1 LEVEVLG
8 FEHYEI
14 QNYKEPKKRKL
25 SQIWS
30 YLLVG
35 IVGAVIGGLLVAGVV
50 PQVIVNRMAAL
61 QLSTP
66 SSGSLFEGNDSPSS
80 LRPVNSR
87 PNQDPWQIVVD
98 AAEKVSP
105 AVVGIV
111 NTRSTYDFLGREYV
125 RDTSGSGVIISDDGY
140 IVTNNHVISGDSRK
154 LTVFLADG
162 STMPASIVGA
172 DPATD
177 LAVIKIDGTGFAK
190 AAFGDSDTLK
200 PGQLAIA
207 IGNPLG
213 MEFNRSVTAG
223 VISGLDRVLR
233 IGDGYVRL
241 IQTDAVIN
249 PGNSGGPLINGD
261 AQVIGLNSAKL
272 DVQAVEGM
280 GFAIPSNQ
288 VKRIVTEIIET
299 GKVRRAL
306 VGISFMDKTEAKLY
320 MPEVK
325 IDQGI
330 YVYDVLS
337 GGPAAKAGIRK
348 GDIITEFGGRTVNDL
363 GTVVALLSEKS
374 PGDSIKIK
382 VLRKDQVLEFDVVLI
397 EAPSETR

>member
-1 LEVEVLG
+1 MD

-14 QNYKEPKKRKL
+14 QNYKEPKKRKA
-25 SQIWS
+25 SQVWS

-35 IVGAVIGGLLVAGVV
+35 LVGAVIGGLLVAGLV
-50 PQVIVNRMAAL
+50 PQLIVNRMAGL
-61 QLSTP
+61 QLSVP
-66 SSGSLFEGNDSPSS
+66 SLGSILEGSDSLS
-80 LRPVNSR
+80 LLKPVNNQVS
-87 PNQDPWQIVVD
+87 QDPWQIVVD

-111 NTRSTYDFLGREYV
+111 NTKSTYDFFGREYI
-125 RDTSGSGVIISDDGY
+125 RDTSGSGVIITSDGY
-140 IVTNNHVISGDSRK
+140 IVTNNHVVSGDSRK

-162 STMPASIVGA
+162 STMAAKIVGT

-177 LAVIKIDGTGFAK
+177 LAVIKIEGSELPTAV
-190 AAFGDSDTLK
+190 FGDSDKVK

-223 VISGLDRVLR
+223 VISGLDRVLS

-249 PGNSGGPLINGD
+249 PGNSGGPLINSE

-288 VKRIVTEIIET
+288 VKRIVTEIMET

-306 VGISFMDKTEAKLY
+306 VGVSFIDKAEAKLY

-325 IDQGI
+325 IDHGV
-330 YVYDVLS
+330 YVVEVLS
-337 GGPAAKAGIRK
+337 SGPAAKAGIRK
-348 GDIITEFGGRTVNDL
+348 GDIITEFGGRSVNDI
-363 GTVVALLSEKS
+363 GTFVALLSEKS
-374 PGDSIKIK
+374 PGDRVKIK
-382 VLRKDQVLEFDVVLI
+382 VLRNDQTLEFDVVLA
-397 EAPSETR
+397 EAASETR